1 MHTAKRKG
9 VLCFLTVLAITGAYK
24 SAFAACTTTAILG
37 GIYYNCTGISG
48 NIYAPVSNDVID
60 VAGTASNVRGDN
72 SNIDTVGGDDIIT
85 IKSGAT
91 VTGSVQGD
99 NLSFL
104 GPVLSGGDDVITIES
119 GATVRGLVQGDWI
132 GDTWGIGGDDTITVQ
147 AGATVGGVQ
156 GDTLLGQNSVGG
168 DDTIII
174 GSAGGALTTVNGVVL
189 GDFINDINPTG
200 GNDTITIINS
210 TVTDWIIGDSLIMG
224 DASLLLATS
233 NFAQAGADTITV
245 QNSTVEWVAGERIFG
260 DTSILSTGATGG
272 ADTILIENST
282 VNDTVVGDYF
292 VDVSNG
298 TAATNS
304 ITINNSTVVNR
315 VAGGM
320 LINGNNNT
328 GAANTIIL
336 DASSAREVDGAYF
349 IGTNNVSAP
358 ASIVI
363 RNGSSVST
371 YVFGDLMVGG
381 SNTGSDSNIS
391 ITDSQAGVVV
401 GSGILG
407 SNNTGGNASITVSNS
422 TVDAVVG
429 DLFQYGDNNKA
440 GNDTINVVSGS
451 TVNNGIYGDYFDG
464 GSGHVAGNDTITI
477 NNATV
482 NGDIYGEY
490 YTNGA
495 TEATP
500 GDDTINLASARVNG
514 SIYGG
519 NGSDTVNYNGN
530 GNAVSGIIDGGD
542 DVGTADG
549 YIDTLNINGYSGA
562 AFNNYVNFE
571 DVNLVGATLDYGSNF
586 ASPES
591 LNYNIDSN
599 SALILTGGGSGV
611 YEINS
616 SVNNSGLMD
625 FSDGTVG
632 DHLDITGNFDSKG
645 GVYLIDVDF
654 NSRQADSIT
663 VGGEFTGSGTIQVN
677 PLYVT
682 SAASSDAL
690 EIVVVNAPNDTSHGD
705 ENFVYVPSQRYN
717 NSPYLARFKESPF
730 IWQLRDSNGN
740 LVLGYIVPSDETGKA
755 LPEAEAAAL
764 MPEPKQTVIPE
775 IPAYVSLPTFGR
787 EVVMN
792 ELDTMHQRLGELRN
806 HLGWV
811 GTDGSVQHPNEYYNS
826 KIDFDESK
834 VNGWA
839 RGTASH
845 FDFSEG
851 SSFDVDGNYMSVD
864 LGFDKRFKLSEDKSL
879 FFWRFLRAVHR
890 RF

>member
-1 MHTAKRKG
+1 M
-9 VLCFLTVLAITGAYK
+9 
-24 SAFAACTTTAILG
+24 
-37 GIYYNCTGISG
+37 
-48 NIYAPVSNDVID
+48 
-60 VAGTASNVRGDN
+60 
-72 SNIDTVGGDDIIT
+72 
-85 IKSGAT
+85 
-91 VTGSVQGD
+91 
-99 NLSFL
+99 
-104 GPVLSGGDDVITIES
+104 
-119 GATVRGLVQGDWI
+119 
-132 GDTWGIGGDDTITVQ
+132 
-147 AGATVGGVQ
+147 
-156 GDTLLGQNSVGG
+156 
-168 DDTIII
+168 
-174 GSAGGALTTVNGVVL
+174 
-189 GDFINDINPTG
+189 
-200 GNDTITIINS
+200 
-210 TVTDWIIGDSLIMG
+210 
-224 DASLLLATS
+224 
-233 NFAQAGADTITV
+233 
-245 QNSTVEWVAGERIFG
+245 
-260 DTSILSTGATGG
+260 
-272 ADTILIENST
+272 
-282 VNDTVVGDYF
+282 
-292 VDVSNG
+292 
-298 TAATNS
+298 
-304 ITINNSTVVNR
+304 
-315 VAGGM
+315 
-320 LINGNNNT
+320 
-328 GAANTIIL
+328 
-336 DASSAREVDGAYF
+336 
-349 IGTNNVSAP
+349 
-358 ASIVI
+358 
-363 RNGSSVST
+363 
-371 YVFGDLMVGG
+371 
-381 SNTGSDSNIS
+381 
-391 ITDSQAGVVV
+391 
-401 GSGILG
+401 
-407 SNNTGGNASITVSNS
+407 
-422 TVDAVVG
+422 
-429 DLFQYGDNNKA
+429 
-440 GNDTINVVSGS
+440 
-451 TVNNGIYGDYFDG
+451 
-464 GSGHVAGNDTITI
+464 
-477 NNATV
+477 
-482 NGDIYGEY
+482 
-490 YTNGA
+490 
-495 TEATP
+495 
-500 GDDTINLASARVNG
+500 NG

-632 DHLDITGNFDSKG
+632 DHLDITGNFDSTS

-663 VGGEFTGSGTIQVN
+663 VGGEFTGSGTIEVN

-682 SAASSDAL
+682 SAASSDAQ
-690 EIVVVNAPNDTSHGD
+690 EIIVVEAPNDTSHGD

-717 NSPYLARFKESPF
+717 NSPYLARFNESPF

-740 LVLGYIVPSDETGKA
+740 LVLGYVVPSDETGKA
-755 LPEAEAAAL
+755 LPEAEAL

-792 ELDTMHQRLGELRN
+792 ELDTMHQRMGELRN

-879 FFWRFLRAVHR
+879 FFGGFYGQSTGDFDNNSRGEIYQGFSPAQTDIDAWSLGAYATFFNTSGTYVDVVGEYMDMEADIKAIDHYSTDGSMLGGSVEVGHSIGVKENWVVEPQAQVKLAYVTWDGFYDGYNDVSFADHTYVTGRLGVRTQYTFNFDKEDEQAAGQASVPATRKDGEVKSGKELQPWVYAGVLHEFTDAPDIHYIIDFASHQYDTAGQLMGGVTFDLAERVQLYGDVSYIFDFSDYEAIRGDVGLRVHW
-890 RF
+890 